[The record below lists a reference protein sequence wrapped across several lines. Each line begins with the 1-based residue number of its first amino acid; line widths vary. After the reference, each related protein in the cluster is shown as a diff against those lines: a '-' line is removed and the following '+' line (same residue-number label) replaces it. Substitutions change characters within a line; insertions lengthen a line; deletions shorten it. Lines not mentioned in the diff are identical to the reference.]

1 MVHTSP
7 EISIVLNGQSYSVRP
22 ESSVADLLASLEVK
36 GKRIAVEL
44 NGDIVSRVKFTE
56 TTLSPMD
63 RVEIVH
69 AIGGG

>member
-1 MVHTSP
+1 MADTSP
-7 EISIVLNGQSYSVRP
+7 SMNILLNGQIYPIASG
-22 ESSVADLLASLEVK
+22 SSVADLLVLLEVK

-44 NGDIVSRVKFTE
+44 NGDIVTRGQFVD

-63 RVEIVH
+63 RIEIVH

>member
-7 EISIVLNGQSYSVRP
+7 EINIVLNGQSYSVSS
-22 ESSVADLLASLEVK
+22 ESSVADLLESLEVK

-44 NGDIVSRVKFTE
+44 NGDIVSRVKFAE

>member
-1 MVHTSP
+1 MVDTSP
-7 EISIVLNGQSYSVRP
+7 EMKILLNGQPYPLRP
-22 ESSVADLLASLEVK
+22 ESSVADLLHLLEVS

-44 NGDIVSRVKFTE
+44 NGDIVSRARFAD

>member
-1 MVHTSP
+1 MVHNSP
-7 EISIVLNGQSYSVRP
+7 EITILLNGQSYSVRP
-22 ESSVADLLASLEVK
+22 ESSVADLLESLEVK

-44 NGDIVSRVKFTE
+44 NGDIVSRGKFAE

>member
-22 ESSVADLLASLEVK
+22 ESSVADLLDSLEIK

-44 NGDIVSRVKFTE
+44 NGDIVSRVKFSE